1 MAQYF
6 ETRASFD
13 KTMENGAVKKV
24 TEVYLVDA
32 MSCSEAEARTI
43 EALKPY
49 MSGDFYVKVA
59 KQTKISEVIGCDDAD
74 WYLAKVAFES
84 IDEKSGKEKLGVS
97 QILVGAGN
105 FEYAYDTL
113 TDHLKNT
120 VSYCGEPVS
129 LSETQ
134 IVDVFNAK

>member
-32 MSCSEAEARTI
+32 MSCSEAEARTT

-49 MSGDFYVKVA
+49 MSGDFSVRVA
-59 KQTKISEVIGCDDAD
+59 KQTKIADIWGIGAD
-74 WYLAKVAFES
+74 KYWLVKVVFIT
-84 IDEKSGKEKLGVS
+84 IDEKTGKEKRSVS
-97 QILVGAGN
+97 QMLVGAN
-105 FEYAYDTL
+105 DFKEAYDVFVDGMKGIFSDWEL
-113 TDHLKNT
+113 
-120 VSYCGEPVS
+120 VS
-129 LSETQ
+129 LAETR
-134 IVDVFNAK
+134 IVEVIR